1 MYALEKRDLNRIAK
15 LNTLT
20 DPKTFWGDVRKLC
33 KNCTSDHTIR
43 AWQRLAEQ
51 RYDQLIYNQTKA
63 QEA

>member
-1 MYALEKRDLNRIAK
+1 MYALEKRDFNRIAK

-20 DPKTFWGDVRKLC
+20 DPKTFWQDVCKLC
-33 KNCTSDHTIR
+33 KNCTSDHALR

-51 RYDQLIYNQTKA
+51 RYTQLNYNKTND

>member
-20 DPKTFWGDVRKLC
+20 DLETFWQDVRKLC
-33 KNCTSDHTIR
+33 KNCTSDHAIR

-51 RYDQLIYNQTKA
+51 RYTQLNYNQTNE
-63 QEA
+63 QEN